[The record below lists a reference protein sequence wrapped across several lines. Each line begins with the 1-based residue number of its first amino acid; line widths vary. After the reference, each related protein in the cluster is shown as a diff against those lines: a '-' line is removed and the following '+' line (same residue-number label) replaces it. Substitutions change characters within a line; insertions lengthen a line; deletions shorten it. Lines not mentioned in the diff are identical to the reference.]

1 MRAALLQMSSGP
13 EPEGNAAAL
22 RGMLAEAA
30 RGGAQL
36 ACTPEV
42 TNAVA
47 PRERL
52 LGVAV
57 EEGADPVLCAAQAA
71 ARAHGIWV
79 ALGSLAVRAEGAGDG
94 RLANRSLLVSPD
106 GEVAARYDKI
116 HMFDVDVSARE
127 TWRESR
133 TFRPGDRAV
142 VALTPLGALGLAI
155 CYDLR
160 FPHLFRALAKG
171 GAEVVLC
178 PAAFTRPTGEA
189 HWEVLLRAR
198 AIETGSFVLA
208 AAQTGTHAGGRETHG
223 HSLAVGPW
231 GEVLADAG
239 REPGVTLVDL
249 DMGRV
254 AEARGRVPSLRH
266 DRGFEGP

>member
-1 MRAALLQMSSGP
+1 MSSGP

-22 RGMLAEAA
+22 REMLGEAA
-30 RGGAQL
+30 RGGAGL

-52 LGVAV
+52 LAVAV
-57 EEGADPVLCAAQAA
+57 EEAADPVLRAARAA

-79 ALGSLAVRAEGAGDG
+79 ALGSLAVRTEGE
-94 RLANRSLLVSPD
+94 RLANRALLVSPE

-116 HMFDVDVSARE
+116 HMFDVDVSARD

-133 TFRPGDRAV
+133 TFRPGARAV
-142 VALTPLGALGLAI
+142 VAPTPLAALGLAI

-160 FPHLFRALAKG
+160 FPQLFRALAQG
-171 GAEVVLC
+171 GAEVILC

-198 AIETGSFVLA
+198 AIETGGFVLA
-208 AAQTGTHAGGRETHG
+208 AAQTGAHEGGRETHG
-223 HSLAVGPW
+223 HSLAVAPW

-239 REPGVTLVDL
+239 REVGVTLVDL
-249 DMGRV
+249 DLARV
-254 AEARGRVPSLRH
+254 AEARGRVPALLH
-266 DRGFEGP
+266 DRAFEGP